1 MEKKEEKKEIVKLSI
16 EEKLSL
22 IQSEIKVPK
31 KQHNSFGNY
40 NFRSCEDILEAIKP
54 ILSKYGVLILLS
66 DEICVFGNN
75 EPVIVEEEYFNEE
88 LKRIMTKKNIINAQR
103 FYIKSEAKIVDVE
116 TSNSISNYAYAREE
130 ENKKGMDSSQITGT
144 ASSYARKYALNG
156 LLALDDVKDADDPSM
171 SKLTDNDNQESTISL
186 QEAENY
192 IFPGGKCKGKKLKD
206 VMVEDEDYIDWLVT
220 NKKDN
225 PTLKKCIEIIEQ
237 SNEKK
242 VDRLDLLKEM
252 KDLELKTNSSH
263 EKILETYGVKS
274 DTEMSSEQIQDAIK
288 TLKKYIPEVEKEMTP
303 YDF

>member
-40 NFRSCEDILEAIKP
+40 NFRSCEDILETIKP
-54 ILSKYGVLILLS
+54 ILSKYGVLVLLS

-88 LKRIMTKKNIINAQR
+88 LKRMMTKKNIINTQR
-103 FYIKSEAKIVDVE
+103 FYIKAEAKIVDAE
-116 TSNSISNYAYAREE
+116 TSNFISNYAYAREE
-130 ENKKGMDSSQITGT
+130 DNKKGMDSSQITGT

-156 LLALDDVKDADDPSM
+156 LLALDDVKDADDPSI
-171 SKLTDNDNQESTISL
+171 SKLTNNDNQESTISL
-186 QEAENY
+186 HEAENY

-220 NKKDN
+220 NKKAN
-225 PTLKKCIEIIEQ
+225 PTLKKCIEILEQ
-237 SNEKK
+237 ANEKV
-242 VDRLDLLKEM
+242 VDRLELLKEM

-274 DTEMSSEQIQDAIK
+274 DTEMSSEQMQDAIN
-288 TLKKYIPEVEKEMTP
+288 TLKKYLPEVEKEMTP